1 MGATCAQLLAGI
13 SFSKALINMYL
24 QEELMRESVKERLLQ
39 EIEQLP
45 DDLLTEL
52 LDVALLIK
60 QRQEASDL
68 PMAQR
73 KKSQVKVLQGWF
85 EKMVPAPADFD
96 EDEAKWEYLR
106 AKHNL

>member
-1 MGATCAQLLAGI
+1 MT
-13 SFSKALINMYL
+13 
-24 QEELMRESVKERLLQ
+24 VKERLLQ

-60 QRQEASDL
+60 QREETSDL
-68 PMAQR
+68 PVVQR
-73 KKSQVKVLQGWF
+73 EKSRVKALQGWF
-85 EKMVPAPADFD
+85 DKTVPAPADFD
-96 EDEAKWEYLR
+96 EDEAKWEYFQ